1 MTKRIFRS
9 IFSVSAVILVISIGL
24 IMGLLYGHFGD
35 QLEKELKQEAV
46 YLAIAVE
53 NDGVESLNRL
63 SKTGERVTLID
74 EDGTVLYD
82 NKADAGTMENHQDR
96 EEVQAAQKSGEGY
109 ASRTSA
115 TLGEKTVY
123 YALRLENGQILR
135 VSSTQ
140 YTIVRILGGLIQPIL
155 LMIFL
160 MLILSLA
167 AAFHS
172 SRKIVEPLN
181 KLNLDDPKMN
191 DTYDEITPLLTRIN
205 KQQKTIREQLSE
217 AKRQQEEFAIITNN
231 MSEGLLVIDKQ
242 TEILSCNT
250 SAAKLLGAKKAV
262 TDQSV
267 LTMNR
272 SEPFRKAVE
281 GVLKGKHMADFIELE
296 DGVRQLIA
304 NPVLEDGKVTGAV
317 LLLVD
322 VTEKMQRES
331 LRREFTANVSHE
343 LRTPL
348 TSISGF
354 AEIMQDGYVKPEDV
368 KRVAGKIYDEAQR
381 LITLVGD
388 VMEISRLD
396 EGITEYKKERVD
408 LLDVV
413 EDCKERLQEAADR
426 KEIQVEVIGQSFVF
440 ETTKTILEEVVY
452 NLMDNAIKYNKEQ
465 GKVTVRIFQKD
476 GEFGFSVKDTGIGIP
491 LIHQDRIFERF
502 YRVDKSRSKEI
513 GGTGLGLPIARRI
526 FEEHGGWLHL
536 HNAPGHGASF
546 VMVLPVR
553 KGDDVWLRS
562 S

>member
-74 EDGTVLYD
+74 EVGTVLYD

-155 LMIFL
+155 VMIFL

-250 SAAKLLGAKKAV
+250 SAVKLLGAKKAV

-426 KEIQVEVIGQSFVF
+426 KEIQVEVIGQLAIMQQESAGSVADVMQASESPFNTWYANTPNSILDPDYSIRVGV
-440 ETTKTILEEVVY
+440 ETFAYCLNEAGCTSPRQKSRLKLALQTY
-452 NLMDNAIKYNKEQ
+452 NYGNSYASWALTNYGGYSQDNALEFAENMK
-465 GKVTVRIFQKD
+465 GKLGWSQYGDPEYVSHVLRY
-476 GEFGFSVKDTGIGIP
+476 
-491 LIHQDRIFERF
+491 
-502 YRVDKSRSKEI
+502 YRS
-513 GGTGLGLPIARRI
+513 
-526 FEEHGGWLHL
+526 
-536 HNAPGHGASF
+536 
-546 VMVLPVR
+546 
-553 KGDDVWLRS
+553 
-562 S
+562 